1 MAKNVNTPSIQT
13 TTETQTTTVTT
24 TVTTVTTE
32 TATTEK
38 FPAYYMPINKRV
50 DFGAEEY
57 YKQNG
62 VAVKTM
68 DKFGK
73 KRAYAILP
81 IEGYEDAS
89 VDEQIALE
97 AQADEFTQAIDN
109 HRRSAARAIGRVTEH
124 EKMSLDRIFDAG
136 YDPTLDKIDVA
147 IKISHTLEQEDKDK
161 EDGIDSESTIDKTD
175 ENDKAPVPLDE
186 EMDDF
191 DYAGRP
197 SISRGRYD
205 TFSDL
210 NNPEYIVAK
219 TLLYAKLHEIVNELD
234 GEDLAIVTAIME
246 GMSER
251 KLAEK
256 LGVANTTLQRHREKL
271 MARLRDILGD
281 DCIF

>member
-1 MAKNVNTPSIQT
+1 MDSKIT
-13 TTETQTTTVTT
+13 TTTTVTT
-24 TVTTVTTE
+24 TVTTEATTE
-32 TATTEK
+32 EK
-38 FPAYYMPINKRV
+38 FPAYYMPISKRA

-62 VAVKTM
+62 VTVRTM

-73 KRAYAILP
+73 KRVYAILP

-89 VDEQIALE
+89 ADEQIALE

-147 IKISHTLEQEDKDK
+147 IKISHKLEQNDQDK
-161 EDGIDSESTIDKTD
+161 EDGINNESDVEDTETVDSEIT
-175 ENDKAPVPLDE
+175 PLDE

-191 DYAGRP
+191 DYAGKP
-197 SISRGRYD
+197 SVSRGGYD
-205 TFSDL
+205 SFSDF

-219 TLLYAKLHEIVNELD
+219 KTLYAKLHKIVNELD
-234 GEDLAIVTAIME
+234 GEDLAIATAIME

-256 LGVANTTLQRHREKL
+256 LGVANSTLQRHREKL